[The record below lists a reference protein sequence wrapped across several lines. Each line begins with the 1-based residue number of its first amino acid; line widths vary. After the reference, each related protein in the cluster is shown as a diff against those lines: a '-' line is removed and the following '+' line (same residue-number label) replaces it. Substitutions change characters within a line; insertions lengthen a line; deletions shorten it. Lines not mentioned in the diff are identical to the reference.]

1 MSRITEQDTKQIA
14 FWNKHDSGIDQ
25 KNLDKTSLVN
35 CKDALNLYN
44 KLYNNERP
52 SILGFMQSSENV
64 GARIAKKEGLFYMY
78 PRSSIA
84 QDHHTNTTNLTHS
97 RKRNRPATE
106 NTVTPELHPFKNHAC
121 H

>member
-1 MSRITEQDTKQIA
+1 MSRITEQDTKLIA
-14 FWNKHDSGIDQ
+14 FWNEHYSGIDQ

-64 GARIAKKEGLFYMY
+64 GAKIAKKEGLSPCLQGHQLRMTTTLT
-78 PRSSIA
+78 P
-84 QDHHTNTTNLTHS
+84 HTSHS
-97 RKRNRPATE
+97 
-106 NTVTPELHPFKNHAC
+106 PEKDIVLQLRTWSHSNYIHLKNHA
-121 H
+121 